1 MDPITGLA
9 IASVAAPIVGGI
21 VGNVMGAAD
30 RRRARQL
37 IAQGVAELKKAGY
50 PPDLSTALIFEK
62 FKEIG
67 IETPEL
73 EEDIQIA
80 ASEVAQLEEDPA
92 LRNAQLEALGRMKS
106 MSKVGLGAQ
115 ELAALNLSRQ
125 QTQQDVRSNIDALAA
140 AARRRGEGQT
150 SGSTLAAQLQTVQ
163 SGADRGATEGLNL
176 AGLIS
181 QKIKEG
187 AMTSAN
193 MASGIRSQD
202 YQAEMARRQA
212 EDERNRFIATNAMAR
227 QRANIDRMN
236 EAQARREAQAMQV
249 STANTQMSN
258 AEKMRQNEAQR
269 QYWQDTMSRAQ
280 ALANAYSGQAGN
292 YQQQATQ
299 TGQMWSGIGSG
310 IGQGIAAYGQ
320 AKQAED
326 RTNMTGAAS
335 GLKRNP
341 DGTWG

>member
-1 MDPITGLA
+1 MAWEMVAGAALA
-9 IASVAAPIVGGI
+9 PVVGGI
-21 VGNVMGAAD
+21 VGNMMGAGD
-30 RRRARQL
+30 RNTQMGL
-37 IAQGVAELKKAGY
+37 LKEGLAELKRMGL
-50 PPDLSTALIFEK
+50 PPDLSYPLILEK
-62 FKEIG
+62 FKEVG
-67 IETPEL
+67 IEDPRL
-73 EEDIQIA
+73 EEEIQIA

-92 LRNAQLEALGRMKS
+92 LRNAQLEALGRIKS

-150 SGSTLAAQLQTVQ
+150 SGSTLAAQLQSVQ

-212 EDERNRFIATNAMAR
+212 ADEMRKFIATNTMAR

-236 EAQARREAQAMQV
+236 QAQARREAQAMQV
-249 STANTQMSN
+249 ATANTQMSN
-258 AEKMRQNEAQR
+258 AERMRQNEAQR
-269 QYWQDTMSRAQ
+269 QNWLDQLSRAQ
-280 ALANAYSGQAGN
+280 AMSGQAKEVANAYGDRA
-292 YQQQATQ
+292 AQ

-310 IGQGIAAYGQ
+310 IGQGFAAYGQ
-320 AKQAED
+320 AQRDQDQLDAYND
-326 RTNMTGAAS
+326 RTEAMAKLN
-335 GLKRNP
+335 KP
-341 DGTWG
+341 V